1 MAVLDSLI
9 VFVVGL
15 LVGALGIY
23 AGARVVVDV
32 EDYTYAVVTALVASI
47 LWAIVALFLGWFPLV
62 GPLVALLV
70 YVGVLNWRYPGG
82 WLAATGIALVAW
94 VASLVVLYLLAVAGL
109 TSFEAVGVPG
119 V

>member
-47 LWAIVALFLGWFPLV
+47 LWAIVALFLGWIPLV
-62 GPLVALLV
+62 GPLVALIV